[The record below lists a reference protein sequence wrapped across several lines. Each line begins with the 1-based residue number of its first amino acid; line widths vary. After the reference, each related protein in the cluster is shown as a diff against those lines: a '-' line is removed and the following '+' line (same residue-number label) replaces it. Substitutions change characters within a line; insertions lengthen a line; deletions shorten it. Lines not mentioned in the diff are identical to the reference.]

1 MGQVVSE
8 FITLFVVV
16 DPLAASSVFLVV
28 TVGCSAATKRKI
40 ATLSVVISFGVLLFF
55 IALGQIIVE
64 AMGISL
70 RAFQIAGGI
79 VLFLFATSM
88 ILADAKEAAGG
99 GDGDGAAALAI
110 YPLAIPAIAGPG
122 TMLTVMLLTDNDRF
136 SVAEQARTTAV
147 VVAVL
152 LVQYALLLLA
162 EPVSRLIGKGGANIL
177 RRVMGMI
184 LASVAVN
191 TVLAAVGSWVG
202 LPKL

>member
-1 MGQVVSE
+1 MWPRISE

-16 DPLAASSVFLVV
+16 DPLAASSVFLAV
-28 TVGCSAATKRKI
+28 TAGCDAATKRRI
-40 ATLSVVISFGVLLFF
+40 ASLSVVVAFGVLLFF
-55 IALGQIIVE
+55 IVLGQIIVE

-88 ILADAKEAAGG
+88 VLGDIKEIPAGVADGRDTSLAV
-99 GDGDGAAALAI
+99 

-136 SVAEQARTTAV
+136 SVSQQAMTTVV

-152 LVQYALLLLA
+152 LVQYVLLLAA
-162 EPVSRLIGKGGANIL
+162 EPVSRLIGKGGANVI
-177 RRVMGMI
+177 RRVMGMV

-191 TVLAAVGSWVG
+191 AVLTAIGSWLG
-202 LPKL
+202 LPKP

>member
-1 MGQVVSE
+1 MGHLVSD

-16 DPLAASSVFLVV
+16 DPLAASSVFLAV
-28 TVGCSAATKRKI
+28 TAGVTAPAKRKI
-40 ATLSVVISFGVLLFF
+40 ATLSVLFALGVCLFF
-55 IALGQIIVE
+55 IVLGQIVVE

-79 VLFLFATSM
+79 VLFLFAASM
-88 ILADAKEAAGG
+88 ILADPKEPAGG
-99 GDGDGAAALAI
+99 GDGGATSLAV

-136 SVAEQARTTAV
+136 GVVDQALTTAV

-162 EPVSRLIGKGGANIL
+162 EPVSRVIGRSGANIL

-191 TVLAAVGSWVG
+191 AVLTALGSWVG

>member
-1 MGQVVSE
+1 MGHLVSD

-16 DPLAASSVFLVV
+16 DPLAASSVFLAV
-28 TVGCSAATKRKI
+28 TAGVTAPAKRRI
-40 ATLSVVISFGVLLFF
+40 ATLAVLFALGVCLFF
-55 IALGQIIVE
+55 IVLGQIIVE

-79 VLFLFATSM
+79 VLFLFAASM
-88 ILADAKEAAGG
+88 ILADPKEPTGG
-99 GDGDGAAALAI
+99 GDGGVASLAV

-136 SVAEQARTTAV
+136 SIVDQAITSGV

-162 EPVSRLIGKGGANIL
+162 EPVSRVIGRSGANIL

-191 TVLAAVGSWVG
+191 AVLTALGSWIG
-202 LPKL
+202 LAKP

>member
-1 MGQVVSE
+1 VGHLVSD

-16 DPLAASSVFLVV
+16 DPLAASSVFLAV
-28 TVGCSAATKRKI
+28 TAGVTAPAKRKI
-40 ATLSVVISFGVLLFF
+40 ATLAVLFALGVCLFF
-55 IALGQIIVE
+55 IVLGQVIVE

-79 VLFLFATSM
+79 VLFLFAASM
-88 ILADAKEAAGG
+88 ILSDPKEPTGG
-99 GDGDGAAALAI
+99 GDGGAASLAV

-136 SVAEQARTTAV
+136 GVVDQAITTAV

-152 LVQYALLLLA
+152 LVQYALLLAA
-162 EPVSRLIGKGGANIL
+162 EPVSRLIGRSGANIL

-191 TVLAAVGSWVG
+191 AVLTALGSWIG
-202 LPKL
+202 LPKP

>member
-1 MGQVVSE
+1 
-8 FITLFVVV
+8 
-16 DPLAASSVFLVV
+16 LAASSVFLAV
-28 TVGCSAATKRKI
+28 TAGVTAPAKRRI
-40 ATLSVVISFGVLLFF
+40 ATLAVLFALGVCLFF
-55 IALGQIIVE
+55 IVLGQIIVE

-79 VLFLFATSM
+79 VLFLFAASM
-88 ILADAKEAAGG
+88 ILADPKEPAGG
-99 GDGDGAAALAI
+99 GDGGVASLAV

-136 SVAEQARTTAV
+136 SVVDQAITSGV

-152 LVQYALLLLA
+152 LVQYVLLLLA
-162 EPVSRLIGKGGANIL
+162 EPVSRVIGRSGANIL

-191 TVLAAVGSWVG
+191 AVLTALGSWIG
-202 LPKL
+202 LAKP